1 MWREAVPLGIAAVV
15 YGLAV
20 AGRIELVVGEVTL
33 GAAFA
38 PALAVIARGS
48 TTRELAGLSAGA
60 LLGLVMGLVTRRSSV
75 GWREVAALI
84 ACFGGVTATEAISER
99 LQIRTGSAAAVL
111 VAGALG
117 LVAYSLVAD
126 GLRHVRSPVVG
137 DDRRVW
143 LLLQGVLL
151 SAYGLMIL
159 GYRQF
164 GWPTVV
170 AMLVV
175 LGLTKREFD
184 RYAMARRTLAQTVE
198 ALSALREASLS

>member
-1 MWREAVPLGIAAVV
+1 MWREAVPLSVAAVV

-20 AGRIELVVGEVTL
+20 AARIELVVGEVTL

-48 TTRELAGLSAGA
+48 TTRELAGLGAGVM
-60 LLGLVMGLVTRRSSV
+60 LGLAVGLLARRPSA
-75 GWREVAALI
+75 GWREVPALV
-84 ACFGGVTATEAISER
+84 ACFMAVIATEAVSTR
-99 LQIRTGSAAAVL
+99 VHIRTGSTAAVL

-117 LVAYSLVAD
+117 LIAYSLVAD
-126 GLRHVRSPVVG
+126 GLRHVHSTVMA

-164 GWPTVV
+164 GWPTLV

-175 LGLTKREFD
+175 LGLPKREFD
-184 RYAMARRTLAQTVE
+184 RYAIARRTLAQTVE